1 MHDLTLR
8 MPVPRSA
15 AYQTALK
22 EASEWIA
29 AAQSAAATA
38 APELPQ
44 DVHEETE
51 EEMALVDSRIR
62 VWWTEEKA
70 WYAGR
75 VVSIERG
82 AGGNLNTTVAYD
94 DGSTETHDLGVEAWE
109 AWEAEPA
116 PKCKTPTGR
125 YRAANA
131 STVLTSPLA
140 SHDLEPTSLP
150 RFEFP
155 NELTRVS
162 STAPVE
168 EAEADRVSRKDKSLG
183 LLCDNFLQLFA
194 CGFSAT
200 VELEPVANRLGVGRR
215 RIYDIVNVLESLDVV
230 QKDRASSYTWF
241 GLTQLPRR
249 LVHLEAV
256 SAGAA
261 AAKLLPDCPLKKDNI
276 INAGGTRNEDEHE
289 GCRKEKSIKELSF
302 KFVGLFLQVHARY

>member
-109 AWEAEPA
+109 AWEAKPA
-116 PKCKTPTGR
+116 PKRKPSSSGPFEPTEEEVQEGEEKEEEGYFCETHRHLPSNDFSFEGVWIQCDDCSRWCHGECTGFDKRTAEAVETYSCPGCGEAEEPDPAPIPAAVTPAVAVNQDAERCPTG
-125 YRAANA
+125 AAHHSPHVSAVAKADDNVVAAPTTA
-131 STVLTSPLA
+131 SS
-140 SHDLEPTSLP
+140 LEVVPYPTMSVA
-150 RFEFP
+150 EM
-155 NELTRVS
+155 
-162 STAPVE
+162 TAYN
-168 EAEADRVSRKDKSLG
+168 D
-183 LLCDNFLQLFA
+183 
-194 CGFSAT
+194 
-200 VELEPVANRLGVGRR
+200 
-215 RIYDIVNVLESLDVV
+215 VLELGDGI
-230 QKDRASSYTWF
+230 QTA
-241 GLTQLPRR
+241 
-249 LVHLEAV
+249 LVEFW
-256 SAGAA
+256 AA
-261 AAKLLPDCPLKKDNI
+261 L
-276 INAGGTRNEDEHE
+276 
-289 GCRKEKSIKELSF
+289 
-302 KFVGLFLQVHARY
+302 